1 MTTDCDGIAEQD
13 RKFLE
18 NQCPPPFRLET
29 DEEGQVCVL
38 GFRNEQQPLPEM
50 SKLNGLKVFYASGCA
65 ALPELPASVHAVSFT
80 GSAVKNSTALKP
92 LAKLKD
98 MTFLDL
104 SYNQMTS
111 IPKWLERMRHLA
123 HIKLSGNE
131 LSLFPTGL
139 PTVLST
145 LDLSSNKIRSFPH
158 ASNLKGRQ
166 FHELRLSHNLISQIP
181 SALDMSELRLL
192 DLSHNRFVCLPDE
205 LMMWRRK
212 ASMVN
217 VSGNPITQET
227 LEELSKMVKKGSHP
241 LLFRL
246 ADQENP
252 RDYIRYADF
261 RGNQIDSIADGWLEG
276 VGRRF
281 PPVVGY

>member
-1 MTTDCDGIAEQD
+1 
-13 RKFLE
+13 
-18 NQCPPPFRLET
+18 
-29 DEEGQVCVL
+29 
-38 GFRNEQQPLPEM
+38 
-50 SKLNGLKVFYASGCA
+50 
-65 ALPELPASVHAVSFT
+65 
-80 GSAVKNSTALKP
+80 
-92 LAKLKD
+92 
-98 MTFLDL
+98 
-104 SYNQMTS
+104 
-111 IPKWLERMRHLA
+111 
-123 HIKLSGNE
+123 
-131 LSLFPTGL
+131 
-139 PTVLST
+139 
-145 LDLSSNKIRSFPH
+145 
-158 ASNLKGRQ
+158 
-166 FHELRLSHNLISQIP
+166 
-181 SALDMSELRLL
+181 
-192 DLSHNRFVCLPDE
+192 